1 MKKICISQNLKLQ
14 KYSKDRCRKKKVIV
28 SNYPSAISI
37 TFTPYPDQVV
47 IVSNTQPSKYYLW
60 KKIKHSVS

>member
-14 KYSKDRCRKKKVIV
+14 KYCKDRCRKKKVIV

-47 IVSNTQPSKYYLW
+47 TVSDTQPS
-60 KKIKHSVS
+60 